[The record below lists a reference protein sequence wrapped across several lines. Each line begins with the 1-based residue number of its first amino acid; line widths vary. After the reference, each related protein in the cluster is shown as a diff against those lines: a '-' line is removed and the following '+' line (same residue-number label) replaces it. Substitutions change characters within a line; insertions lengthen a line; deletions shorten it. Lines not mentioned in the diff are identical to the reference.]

1 MRYLVLFV
9 GLLPGCQPSQQTV
22 PTLPV
27 EQLTLPSDT
36 GFPEPAEFSGW
47 ESVTTQPVFVGRGI
61 WGLCRNLTP
70 EEAKVYEEDTKQFGL
85 HMHRQI
91 RIRVNMKGLENFRS
105 GKVMPIGSVVVKEKH
120 AHAMLAYALMIKRET
135 GYDPEHGDWQY
146 VYVDAYAKPS
156 LSEGKL
162 NNCIHCH
169 QGAKDS
175 DYLFK
180 FYLNKKPVNENEHEA
195 GLK

>member
-1 MRYLVLFV
+1 MRCLVLFV
-9 GLLPGCQPSQQTV
+9 CLVVGCQPTQQTV
-22 PTLPV
+22 PTVPV
-27 EQLTLPSDT
+27 EQLSLPSDT
-36 GFPEPAEFSGW
+36 GFPEPAEFSLW

-61 WGLCRNLTP
+61 WGLCRSLTP

-91 RIRVNMKGLENFRS
+91 RIRVNKKGMESFRS

-120 AHAMLAYALMIKRET
+120 ARTMDAYALMIKREP
-135 GYDPEHGDWQY
+135 GYDSEHGDWQY
-146 VYVDAYAKPS
+146 VYVDAYAKPA

-162 NNCIHCH
+162 INCIQCH

-180 FYLNKKPVNENEHEA
+180 FYLNKQPVNENEREA
-195 GLK
+195 G